1 MNDKTYSNAD
11 YGIYAFIAAALVT
24 AVMMAGCAN
33 TTKKEYYETGQLKS
47 EYSETGFDPKW
58 SDGVGK
64 VMPLGQI
71 SVNGVGGNAGGV
83 VK

>member
-1 MNDKTYSNAD
+1 MTEQQNNML
-11 YGIYAFIAAALVT
+11 IVIAVIVLALGL
-24 AVMMAGCAN
+24 ACGCAN

-47 EYSETGFDPKW
+47 EFSDTGFDPKW

-64 VMPLGQI
+64 VMPFGQV

-83 VK
+83 IK

>member
-1 MNDKTYSNAD
+1 MTERQNNIVILAVAVA
-11 YGIYAFIAAALVT
+11 IIVAL
-24 AVMMAGCAN
+24 ACGCAN

-47 EYSETGFDPKW
+47 EYSEQGWNPQW

-64 VMPLGQI
+64 VMPFGQV

-83 VK
+83 IK